1 MPPMPDRPTISAI
14 LITRDECDNIADCL
28 DCLAFCDEIVVVDSG
43 STDGTPDIAA
53 SRGAKVSI
61 EEDWQG
67 YGIQKQRALDRAA
80 CDWVLAVDADERIP
94 EALRDEILAAVASG
108 GMAGY
113 RIKRLN
119 WFLGRPLRH
128 GGWYPDPVL
137 RLARREAAS
146 YKPAIVH
153 ETLLV
158 DGAVGDLKTPMAHL
172 SYRTVDDVL
181 AKMRTY
187 ALASAEARRR
197 DGATGGL
204 LSALLRA
211 KFTFLKTYIL
221 QLGLLDGGRGLVA
234 AIARAQETFWRYLA
248 AGWEDRQ

>member
-1 MPPMPDRPTISAI
+1 MPDRPTISAI
-14 LITRDECDNIADCL
+14 LITRDECENIADCL
-28 DCLAFCDEIVVVDSG
+28 DRLGFCDEIIVVDSG

-53 SRGAKVSI
+53 SRGAQVSI
-61 EEDWQG
+61 EADWQG
-67 YGIQKQRALDRAA
+67 YGVQKQRALDRAGS
-80 CDWVLAVDADERIP
+80 DWVLAVDADERIP
-94 EALRDEILAAVASG
+94 EALREEIEAAVASG
-108 GMAGY
+108 QMAGY

-137 RLARREAAS
+137 RLAKRKVAR

-158 DGAVGDLKTPMAHL
+158 DGGVADLEAPMEHL
-172 SYRTVDDVL
+172 SYRTIDDVL
-181 AKMRTY
+181 AKMRRY

-204 LSALLRA
+204 ASALLRA
-211 KFTFLKTYIL
+211 KFTFLKTYVW
-221 QLGLLDGGRGLVA
+221 QLGVLDGGRGLVA
-234 AIARAQETFWRYLA
+234 AIARSQETFWRYLA
-248 AGWEDRQ
+248 AGWEDKQ

>member
-1 MPPMPDRPTISAI
+1 MPDRPTISAI
-14 LITRDECDNIADCL
+14 LITRDESGNIADCL
-28 DCLAFCDEIVVVDSG
+28 GALGFCDEIIVVDSG
-43 STDGTPDIAA
+43 STDGTPDIAKA
-53 SRGAKVSI
+53 HGAKVTI
-61 EEDWQG
+61 EADWQG
-67 YGIQKQRALDRAA
+67 YGVQKQRALDRAG

-94 EALRDEILAAVASG
+94 ERLRDEILAAVAAG
-108 GMAGY
+108 DRAGY

-137 RLARREAAS
+137 RLAKRGAAR

-158 DGAVGDLKTPMAHL
+158 DGPVGEFETPMEHL
-172 SYRTVDDVL
+172 SYRTIDDVL
-181 AKMRTY
+181 AKMRRY

-197 DGATGGL
+197 DGVTGGL
-204 LSALLRA
+204 ASALLRA
-211 KFTFLKTYIL
+211 KFTFLKTYIF

-234 AIARAQETFWRYLA
+234 AIARSQETFWRYLA
-248 AGWEDRQ
+248 AGWEDKR